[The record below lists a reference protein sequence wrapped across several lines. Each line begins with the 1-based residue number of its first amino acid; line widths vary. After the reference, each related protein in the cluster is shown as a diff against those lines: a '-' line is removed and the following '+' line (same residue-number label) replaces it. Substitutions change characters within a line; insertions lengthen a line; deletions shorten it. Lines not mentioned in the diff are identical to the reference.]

1 MIHKDNF
8 NRNKVLIVSAVSFLL
23 GFFDAFCVYIL
34 SSYLAKISGTDNVGI
49 FYITAFVGVLLSLFY
64 LQPLIRKIGKA
75 RMFYF
80 SLGLAVLLSALLTNM
95 PPTIFSL
102 VVAILFLVV
111 NSVTWVALDIL
122 LEGFSS
128 DGMAGRVRGLH
139 LTVVNTGFLIAP
151 FLATRVLDRFEYEGV
166 FFVMTLGYIIV
177 FLASLLIFRHDNASV
192 HEGLRPWQAL
202 RKMLREKN
210 LFHIY
215 CVALAIEFFYSIMI
229 IYMPLHLLHLGF
241 SWKDIG
247 IIFTI
252 MLLPFVLLQYPVG
265 ALADKRLGEKEML
278 MVGIMIIMFSTAL
291 LPFLDS
297 SYGLLV
303 WGGVLFLTRVGA
315 AMIDVLRDAYF
326 YKQID
331 GDDADII
338 SFFRTARPL
347 ANVVG
352 AAIAAFILIFFPI
365 KSLFFVIVLVF
376 IFALVSAILLEDT
389 QGEEECGKKA

>member
-23 GFFDAFCVYIL
+23 GFFDAFWVYIL